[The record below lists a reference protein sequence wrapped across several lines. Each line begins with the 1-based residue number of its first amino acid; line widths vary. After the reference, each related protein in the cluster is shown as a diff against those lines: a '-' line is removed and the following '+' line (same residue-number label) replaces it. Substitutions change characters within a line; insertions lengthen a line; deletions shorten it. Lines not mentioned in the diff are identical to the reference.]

1 MPQDGILPN
10 SVSGEPL
17 IDQNRLTGG
26 NPSAL
31 VSFTAAMADS
41 PAGQGGRADG
51 NGDDTDRT
59 DLDTVHVAPARSS
72 DFFEPTVAEERN

>member
-17 IDQNRLTGG
+17 IDQNRLTGR

-51 NGDDTDRT
+51 NGDDADRT
-59 DLDTVHVAPARSS
+59 DIDTVHVTPARSS
-72 DFFEPTVAEERN
+72 DLFEPTVAEERN